1 MVMMILMKEASQYR
15 NSSTVEKNKLVSKS
29 IKIQSWHLI
38 SLVILIK
45 ACGVA
50 FAILV
55 FSKYTPLIDSQLY
68 LSDFYINKLEL
79 RTNLVQWLA
88 SSINQYV
95 GTYLTHLAFAL
106 IAALGLIYYYITGGR
121 RWSLLL
127 TLLLPSTLVWS
138 SIVGKESI
146 YCGAMGLGLV
156 IWSKYA
162 VGDLRWHEVL
172 IGALTLIICFT
183 FRPHYAIALLWLFI
197 ATFSLKNL
205 KDNAIIFLILLLLIG
220 ATLVFFLVW
229 DELLFRGFSA
239 IEPTAR
245 ASRFEFFGINIH
257 SPNGFEQFKTLIP
270 LWALISIIG
279 PLPTEALKRIE
290 LLPFLIEGIIIL
302 FSPLIIY
309 GFAIKHS
316 VPRVSEFKKI
326 FWWCLIPAILILI
339 LIHAPFGILN
349 PGSAVRW
356 RTNFEQI
363 FYLAPL
369 LLFYR
374 FTDKN
379 LT

>member
-1 MVMMILMKEASQYR
+1 MVKIIQMKEASQCR
-15 NSSTVEKNKLVSKS
+15 NSSTAEKNKLASKS
-29 IKIQSWHLI
+29 IKTQSGHLI

-50 FAILV
+50 YAILV

-68 LSDFYINKLEL
+68 LSGFFTSKVEL
-79 RTNLVQWLA
+79 RTLLVQWLTL
-88 SSINQYV
+88 SINQYV

-127 TLLLPSTLVWS
+127 TLLLPSTTVWS
-138 SIVGKESI
+138 SIVGKEAL

-172 IGALTLIICFT
+172 IAVLTLIVCFT

-205 KDNAIIFLILLLLIG
+205 KDNAIIFLISLLLIG
-220 ATLVFFLVW
+220 AISTYLFAW
-229 DELLFRGFSA
+229 DELLFRAYSG
-239 IEPTAR
+239 IDPIAR
-245 ASRFEFFGINIH
+245 ASRFEFFGINIY
-257 SPNGFEQFKTLIP
+257 SPNGFKQFKTLIP
-270 LWALISIIG
+270 LGTVISIVG

-290 LLPFLIEGIIIL
+290 LLPFFIEGIIIL

-326 FWWCLIPAILILI
+326 FWWCLIPAILMLM

-349 PGSAVRW
+349 PGSATRW